1 MMKLRIFRKAADQ
14 EATYGVYDIEPRQG
28 MTVLDALLQ
37 IHDRQDDSLSF
48 RYSCRGAVCG
58 SCAMLIN
65 KVPRLACR
73 TQVADLI
80 GETPMNLTP
89 SQSIGQTTGWDQ
101 STEVLIEPLPNM
113 RVIKD
118 LVVDME
124 DFYAKYRRV
133 QPTLRTQEVGER
145 ESLMGQDI
153 VRELESYTN
162 CILCA
167 ACYGACPVNGIDPKY
182 IGSAALAKLYRF
194 SIDPRD
200 TAGQKRLELADEPH
214 GWWACKFYTNCN
226 KVCPRE
232 VPPNIAIGKSRQ
244 RLKEKKKTMEGET

>member
-1 MMKLRIFRKAADQ
+1 MKLRIFRKVPDQ
-14 EATYGVYDIEPRQG
+14 EANYRVFDIEPHPG
-28 MTVLDALLQ
+28 MTVLDALFQ
-37 IHDRQDDSLSF
+37 VHDRQDDSLSF

-58 SCAMLIN
+58 SCAIMIN

-73 TQVADLI
+73 TQVAELI
-80 GETPMNLTP
+80 DEKPMMLIP
-89 SQSIGQTTGWDQ
+89 SPSIRQTTGWDP

-113 RVIKD
+113 TVIKD

-124 DFYAKYRRV
+124 GFYAKYRQI
-133 QPTLRTQEVGER
+133 QPTLRTNEVGER

-167 ACYGACPVNGIDPKY
+167 ACYAACPVNGIDPEY
-182 IGSAALAKLYRF
+182 IGPAALAKLYRF

-200 TAGQKRLELADEPH
+200 SAGRKRLEIADEPH
-214 GWWACKFYTNCN
+214 GWWACRFYTNCN
-226 KVCPRE
+226 KVCPRD
-232 VPPNIAIGKSRQ
+232 VPPNIAIGRARQ
-244 RLKEKKKTMEGET
+244 ELKGKKKSTEGKT